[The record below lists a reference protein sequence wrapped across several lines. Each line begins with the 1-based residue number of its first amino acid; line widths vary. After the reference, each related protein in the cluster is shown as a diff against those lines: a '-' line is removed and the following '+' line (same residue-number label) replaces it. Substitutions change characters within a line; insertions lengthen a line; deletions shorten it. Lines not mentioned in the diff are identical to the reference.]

1 MKQPGWTGITKTVA
15 LVAVLQL
22 TACGFV
28 GPLPV
33 ETTQDEFVS
42 ASPWAAGTLASAP
55 ATLASEAEWKHYSLP
70 GKRPNQFRYVRKDGR
85 DAMSATSRSSASVL
99 RKAIRIEPGEL
110 DAVRFSWKVPE
121 LIAQADMALREA
133 DDSPVRVVLM
143 FEGDRSKF
151 SSKNAM
157 LSELARALTG
167 EELPY
172 ATLMYVWC
180 NTRPA
185 GSVILNPRTDRIRKL
200 VVESGGGK
208 LQQWVDYE
216 RNIRAD
222 YKVAFGEEPG
232 ALVGI
237 GIMTDSDNTRSQT
250 KSWYGPVTVGTAR
263 RAN

>member
-1 MKQPGWTGITKTVA
+1 MA
-15 LVAVLQL
+15 
-22 TACGFV
+22 
-28 GPLPV
+28 
-33 ETTQDEFVS
+33 
-42 ASPWAAGTLASAP
+42 
-55 ATLASEAEWKHYSLP
+55 
-70 GKRPNQFRYVRKDGR
+70 
-85 DAMSATSRSSASVL
+85 ATSQSSASLL
-99 RKAIRIEPGEL
+99 RKEIRIEASEL
-110 DAVRFSWKVPE
+110 AAVRFSWKVPE

-133 DDSPVRVVLM
+133 DDSPVRIVLM

-185 GSVILNPRTDRIRKL
+185 GSVIVNPRTDRIRKL
-200 VVESGGGK
+200 VVESGAGK

-222 YKVAFGEEPG
+222 YKAAFGEEPG

-250 KSWYGPVTVGTAR
+250 KSWYGPVTMGTAR
-263 RAN
+263 HTK